1 MKKLTPEYKREDGIL
16 TQVSTG
22 DWKQLNHIELK
33 KGDSVGG
40 HYHLGRE
47 ELFYVVRGELT
58 ITIKNKAMEDMVNLQ
73 KGDCLI
79 VETEEQHTVYALK
92 DSTVMELLS
101 SPYTKEDAYVYQ

>member
-1 MKKLTPEYKREDGIL
+1 MEYKRDDGIL
-16 TQVSTG
+16 TQISTG
-22 DWKQLNHIELK
+22 EWKQLNHIELQ

-47 ELFYVVRGELT
+47 ELFYVLRGE
-58 ITIKNKAMEDMVNLQ
+58 ITVAIKKNFFEETVTLQ
-73 KGDCLI
+73 KGDCLL

-101 SPYTKEDAYVYQ
+101 APYDKEDAYVYQ